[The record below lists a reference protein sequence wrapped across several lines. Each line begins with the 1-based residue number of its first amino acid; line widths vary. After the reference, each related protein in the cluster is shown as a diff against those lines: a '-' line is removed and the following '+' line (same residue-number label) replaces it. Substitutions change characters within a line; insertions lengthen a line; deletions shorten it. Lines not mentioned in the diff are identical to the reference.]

1 MYDIS
6 KVYILQD
13 KRVWCECES
22 DIANGGPSLV
32 WRMTIRITWIEMKIP
47 VVGLILQLQYKPQ
60 IQGLSERLKKSKD
73 IRRVKMF
80 SSL

>member
-1 MYDIS
+1 
-6 KVYILQD
+6 
-13 KRVWCECES
+13 
-22 DIANGGPSLV
+22 
-32 WRMTIRITWIEMKIP
+32 MKNP

-80 SSL
+80 SSLWERIQTQVFEIANQKSVGIRKPIHYIEKNFR